1 MQDYEHVFISQGF
14 QMALY
19 DFEHVYL
26 TLFLI
31 THAGIT
37 FIYLKVL
44 RLREIGS
51 WLKARPL
58 LVVENSR
65 L

>member
-37 FIYLKVL
+37 FIYLKV
-44 RLREIGS
+44 RSPQSIS
-51 WLKARPL
+51 PDNPIIKPKQ
-58 LVVENSR
+58 SP
-65 L
+65 